1 VVGGRG
7 VGVQCQCQCRSG
19 EWSLI
24 SRPGGRREFFS
35 SANQLSSA
43 GGAKGGARAGRQGRL
58 PDWSDDAR
66 PHLFVEQRG
75 NGLRSQVAT
84 SEARQIQVQQF

>member
-1 VVGGRG
+1 M
-7 VGVQCQCQCRSG
+7 
-19 EWSLI
+19 

-75 NGLRSQVAT
+75 NGLRSQVAN
-84 SEARQIQVQQF
+84 SEADTSTAVLIIGREGDDQSMVCEE